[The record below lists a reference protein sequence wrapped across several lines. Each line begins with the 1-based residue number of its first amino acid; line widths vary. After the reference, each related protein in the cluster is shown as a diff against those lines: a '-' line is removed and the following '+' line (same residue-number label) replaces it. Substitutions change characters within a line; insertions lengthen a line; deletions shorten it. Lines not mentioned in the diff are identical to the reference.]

1 MTSSSW
7 VVANEAGIDS
17 IVDVMKS
24 RQATPEETLS
34 TVDAAQSYYVQTCVP
49 QLTSKSG
56 TAGPAEPA
64 PEDAAEQVCDSPGTY
79 PLSFSAITEMI
90 ATGKT
95 DEIPNMREIP
105 LQINSEPPSESKM
118 ERPRKPW
125 ET

>member
-1 MTSSSW
+1 M
-7 VVANEAGIDS
+7 ANEAGIDS
-17 IVDVMKS
+17 IVDVLKS
-24 RQATPEETLS
+24 RQATSEETLS
-34 TVDAAQSYYVQTCVP
+34 TVDAAQSYYIQTCAP

-56 TAGPAEPA
+56 AAGPAEPA
-64 PEDAAEQVCDSPGTY
+64 PEAEAEHADDSSGTY

-95 DEIPNMREIP
+95 DNIPNMREIP
-105 LQINSEPPSESKM
+105 LQINSEPPSESTM